1 MHIAISVPKR
11 EHGVA
16 LTRGLE
22 CGAAFHCGIFAVN
35 VVEHIGVN
43 EHVVECG
50 VEYGLLV
57 VGAALNHDAR
67 QTFVPTAASLLCHG
81 VERALAELF
90 IEIFACIFDAYERN
104 AHLHFYLLA
113 LGGVEVEIHAYII
126 ACQGLGIFLIKLIL
140 ASGGIPLGFGCHGA
154 LLFPQAC
161 TSRHLVDAHHKVDG
175 EHGIGHIAECAEELE
190 SLIFSRTHAAHLGS
204 GVVGEAFAEVKQD
217 VTFALGEG
225 ETRHTHARCGCNFGL
240 DAIFAQ
246 AIAVIAGMCHLVGV
260 FAAIFLIVDGETA
273 CGGHQKQ

>member
-16 LTRGLE
+16 LSRGLE
-22 CGAAFHCGIFAVN
+22 CGAAFHCRIFAVY
-35 VVEHIGVN
+35 VVEHIGMY

-126 ACQGLGIFLIKLIL
+126 ASQGLGIILIKFVF
-140 ASGGIPLGFGCHGA
+140 ACGGIPLGFGCHGA
-154 LLFPQAC
+154 LLFPQTC
-161 TSRHLVDAHHKVDG
+161 TCRHLVDAHHKVDR
-175 EHGIGHIAECAEELE
+175 EHCIGHIAECAEELD
-190 SLIFSRTHAAHLGS
+190 SLIFSSTHAAHLCS
-204 GVVGEAFAEVKQD
+204 GFVGEAFAEIKQD
-217 VTFALGEG
+217 VAFALREG
-225 ETRHTHARCGCNFGL
+225 ETRHTHARRGCNFGL